1 MANHACLL
9 HWEEATL
16 LSKDSKQ
23 AYPLFW
29 RNTLFLTFNVVHSS
43 TSLKRSLGK
52 LYSQCLSSK
61 TWRHTRDTRRIVSHS
76 YSIMLVNVTKCS
88 LWFCIY
94 YAGICLLDCLLGQ
107 GWCEVYNLTYK
118 LKFKERLKEVYLLSI
133 VATIFYYLLSCFISF
148 LKKQLYVLLLP
159 QGMRVEFS
167 DTYITE

>member
-1 MANHACLL
+1 MLPSVVC
-9 HWEEATL
+9 
-16 LSKDSKQ
+16 DS
-23 AYPLFW
+23 AY
-29 RNTLFLTFNVVHSS
+29 T
-43 TSLKRSLGK
+43 
-52 LYSQCLSSK
+52 
-61 TWRHTRDTRRIVSHS
+61 
-76 YSIMLVNVTKCS
+76 MLESASWT
-88 LWFCIY
+88 
-94 YAGICLLDCLLGQ
+94 ALGQ

>member
-94 YAGICLLDCLLGQ
+94 YAGICLLDCFRSGVMWSLQFDLQTKIQRKVKRSLSTVHCGHNILLF
-107 GWCEVYNLTYK
+107 T
-118 LKFKERLKEVYLLSI
+118 
-133 VATIFYYLLSCFISF
+133 
-148 LKKQLYVLLLP
+148 
-159 QGMRVEFS
+159 
-167 DTYITE
+167 